1 MAQLFS
7 LGGIERHANMKTRI
21 MVFVMI
27 GLTIIPSIISFF
39 SATVGDYLGYTFYF
53 ASSLWV
59 AIDSSKM
66 QLKRYK
72 SGVSYGPVALF
83 IGCILLWLVAVPWYL
98 WMRYQIESG
107 RAVLKSETGNVA
119 A

>member
-1 MAQLFS
+1 MNTQ
-7 LGGIERHANMKTRI
+7 I
-21 MVFVMI
+21 MVLLIV
-27 GLTIIPSIISFF
+27 GLVVVDSIVSFF
-39 SATVGDYLGYTFYF
+39 SAAVGDYLGYISYVG
-53 ASSLWV
+53 SSLWV

-72 SGVSYGPVALF
+72 SGISYGPVALF

-98 WMRYQIESG
+98 WTRYQIESG
-107 RAVLKSETGNVA
+107 RAVLKSEPANVA

>member
-1 MAQLFS
+1 
-7 LGGIERHANMKTRI
+7 MKTKI
-21 MVFVMI
+21 MVFVLI
-27 GLTIIPSIISFF
+27 GLVVVIPSIISLF
-39 SATVGDYLGYTFYF
+39 SVTVADYLGYSIYF

-72 SGVSYGPVALF
+72 SGISYGPATLF

-107 RAVLKSETGNVA
+107 RAVLKS
-119 A
+119 